1 MSKTLPYTTSR
12 KLQCLLANRG
22 TCSFVYFQVLI
33 FIVQNQSWCQA
44 ESTRGSPLL
53 NDIHR
58 RRKGLW
64 GNSYFEA
71 LSQKEWSKPT
81 VESGDIRSVQVIHP
95 LFADTKYTVR
105 KLTVW

>member
-1 MSKTLPYTTSR
+1 
-12 KLQCLLANRG
+12 
-22 TCSFVYFQVLI
+22 
-33 FIVQNQSWCQA
+33 
-44 ESTRGSPLL
+44 
-53 NDIHR
+53 
-58 RRKGLW
+58 LW

-105 KLTVW
+105 KLTV